1 MSTVKDILSELKWL
15 ILFCVLAIIGVCMYR
30 YAERYVFVDI
40 PSEIVGY
47 LEEKYSEDD
56 FQFVKFEKSKNT
68 VQSKSAIVKGKEGT
82 EFLVTRRYLD
92 NGDVEYIDNYVGVE
106 CLEYINEQLSINMP
120 EGATYT
126 VSIND
131 SVFANSEKGS
141 IDVAEILNNLDTVVS
156 VSLKDTHTWSMEE
169 VEKFCKSLP
178 FRVNVV
184 LVSDGVQ
191 MHFSTTREYGVVYR

>member
-56 FQFVKFEKSKNT
+56 FQFVRFEKSKNT

-92 NGDVEYIDNYVGVE
+92 NGDVEYIDNYVGVA
-106 CLEYINEQLSINMP
+106 CLEYINEQLTINMP

>member
-40 PSEIVGY
+40 PSEIVEY

>member
-30 YAERYVFVDI
+30 YAERYIFVDI
-40 PSEIVGY
+40 PSETVRY
-47 LEEKYSEDD
+47 LEEKYPEDD

-92 NGDVEYIDNYVGVE
+92 NGNVEYVDNYVGVE

-120 EGATYT
+120 EGVTYT

-131 SVFANSEKGS
+131 SVFANSEKS
-141 IDVAEILNNLDTVVS
+141 NIDVAEILNNLDTVVS

-184 LVSDGVQ
+184 LVADGVQ

>member
-30 YAERYVFVDI
+30 YAERYIFVDI
-40 PSEIVGY
+40 PSETVRY
-47 LEEKYSEDD
+47 LEEKYPEDD

-92 NGDVEYIDNYVGVE
+92 NGDVEYVDNYVGVE

-120 EGATYT
+120 EGVTYT

-131 SVFANSEKGS
+131 SVFANSEKS
-141 IDVAEILNNLDTVVS
+141 NIDVAEILNNLDTVVS

-184 LVSDGVQ
+184 LVADGVQ

>member
-92 NGDVEYIDNYVGVE
+92 NGDVEYIDNYVGVA

-184 LVSDGVQ
+184 LVFDGVQ

>member
-191 MHFSTTREYGVVYR
+191 MHFSTIREYGVVYR

>member
-56 FQFVKFEKSKNT
+56 FQFVKFENSKNT

-92 NGDVEYIDNYVGVE
+92 NGDVEYIDNYVGVG

-184 LVSDGVQ
+184 LISDGVQ

>member
-1 MSTVKDILSELKWL
+1 MSTVKDILFELKWL

-92 NGDVEYIDNYVGVE
+92 NGDVEYIDNYVGVA

-156 VSLKDTHTWSMEE
+156 VYLKDTHTWSMEE